1 MNFKFSNEMLDIQA
15 SVSKFVKKEIW
26 QNEFEKKGHIPKE
39 VIDLLASLDFFS
51 LKIPEKYGGISAS
64 WLEMGIIAEELAKG
78 NASTAFLLM
87 VTWITNQII
96 AKFGNKEVQEQWLP
110 DLSIGKKLGS
120 ISVSEPDCGSD
131 MESIKTK
138 YHRDGSDYIINGLKG
153 PVSFIFQAD
162 FVIIFATDGEED
174 SNSNLSAFLIPLNL
188 PLIEK
193 TEISNM
199 GMLPAKS
206 GYLTFKGVRI
216 SEKLRLGK
224 EGNGKAIS
232 KLYGSFSDFFRI
244 LSGLI
249 PMGIA
254 QRALSLSIEH
264 AKNRHAFGR
273 PIAQFQAISG
283 KIAENN
289 TLIELGRW
297 LCYRALWLKDLKSDN
312 VKEASMC
319 SLWCPK
325 TAYKVIEDA
334 ILIHGHVGY
343 SDEYPFEQMFRDAIA
358 FEIIGGTEEAM
369 KLVVAQKIM
378 GKRAVPDELSRKII
392 S

>member
-26 QNEFEKKGHIPKE
+26 QKELGKKDHIPQE
-39 VIDLLASLDFFS
+39 IINLLASLDLFS
-51 LKIPEKYGGISAS
+51 LRIPEKYGGLSAS
-64 WLEMGIIAEELAKG
+64 WLEMGIITEELAKG

-87 VTWITNQII
+87 VTWVTNQII
-96 AKFGNKEVQEQWLP
+96 SKFGNKEVHERWLP
-110 DLSIGKKLGS
+110 DLSRGKKLGS
-120 ISVSEPDCGSD
+120 ISLAEPDCGSD
-131 MESIKTK
+131 MGAIKTR
-138 YHRDGSDYIINGLKG
+138 YHRDGSYYIINGIKG

-174 SNSNLSAFLIPLNL
+174 SNNNLSAFLIPLDL
-188 PLIEK
+188 PLIER

-206 GYLTFKGVRI
+206 GYLTLKNVRV
-216 SEKLRLGK
+216 SEKLRIGK
-224 EGNGKAIS
+224 EGEGKAIS
-232 KLYGSFSDFFRI
+232 RLCGFFSDFFRI

-264 AKNRHAFGR
+264 AKERYAFGR

-297 LCYRALWLKDLKSDN
+297 LCYRALWLKDLKLDN

-325 TAYKVIEDA
+325 AAYKVIEDA

-369 KLVVAQKIM
+369 KLVIAQKIM
-378 GKRAVPDELSRKII
+378 GKKAVPDELNCQIVF
-392 S
+392 